1 MKVKN
6 MTAGTL
12 VRTVMLAVALLN
24 LVLTSFGKNP
34 LPFSDEQIYTGLSAL
49 VTVAA
54 ALAAWWKNNSFTC
67 CARQADEVLRVL
79 QQEGATEDE
88 SVAETLEQRVTDV
101 CTLLLPADNHCLQG
115 HTVPQQD
122 PSLSVRHL
130 RLRLYQRL
138 WGVCFLNGAA
148 QFHHSSVQYPP
159 VDPSLPGYGRP
170 GGGRHGYGRGG
181 PVYERK
187 IRHGLRNYH

>member
-12 VRTVMLAVALLN
+12 VRTVTLVVALLN

-88 SVAETLEQRVTDV
+88 SVAETLEHSLASVVGHPVKCTGAGRTDAGV
-101 CTLLLPADNHCLQG
+101 LPADDHCLQG
-115 HTVPQQD
+115 LTVPQ
-122 PSLSVRHL
+122 
-130 RLRLYQRL
+130 
-138 WGVCFLNGAA
+138 
-148 QFHHSSVQYPP
+148 
-159 VDPSLPGYGRP
+159 
-170 GGGRHGYGRGG
+170 
-181 PVYERK
+181 
-187 IRHGLRNYH
+187 

>member
-12 VRTVMLAVALLN
+12 VRTVTLVVALLN

-67 CARQADEVLRVL
+67 CARQADEV
-79 QQEGATEDE
+79 ATRG
-88 SVAETLEQRVTDV
+88 LHR
-101 CTLLLPADNHCLQG
+101 
-115 HTVPQQD
+115 
-122 PSLSVRHL
+122 
-130 RLRLYQRL
+130 
-138 WGVCFLNGAA
+138 
-148 QFHHSSVQYPP
+148 
-159 VDPSLPGYGRP
+159 GRERGRDLGT
-170 GGGRHGYGRGG
+170 GG
-181 PVYERK
+181 
-187 IRHGLRNYH
+187 

>member
-12 VRTVMLAVALLN
+12 VRTVTLVVALLN

-79 QQEGATEDE
+79 QQEGSTEDE
-88 SVAETLEQRVTDV
+88 SVAETLEQEGDWCLHFIIAGRQP
-101 CTLLLPADNHCLQG
+101 LPARAYR
-115 HTVPQQD
+115 TP
-122 PSLSVRHL
+122 VRPIL
-130 RLRLYQRL
+130 I
-138 WGVCFLNGAA
+138 GTAPPAA
-148 QFHHSSVQYPP
+148 FIPAVAGF
-159 VDPSLPGYGRP
+159 VLP
-170 GGGRHGYGRGG
+170 
-181 PVYERK
+181 
-187 IRHGLRNYH
+187 

>member
-12 VRTVMLAVALLN
+12 VRTVTLVVALLN

-49 VTVAA
+49 VTAAA

-88 SVAETLEQRVTDV
+88 SVAETLEQEGD
-101 CTLLLPADNHCLQG
+101 
-115 HTVPQQD
+115 
-122 PSLSVRHL
+122 
-130 RLRLYQRL
+130 
-138 WGVCFLNGAA
+138 
-148 QFHHSSVQYPP
+148 
-159 VDPSLPGYGRP
+159 
-170 GGGRHGYGRGG
+170 
-181 PVYERK
+181 
-187 IRHGLRNYH
+187 

>member
-12 VRTVMLAVALLN
+12 VRTVMLVVALLN

-54 ALAAWWKNNSFTC
+54 ALAAW
-67 CARQADEVLRVL
+67 CARQADEMLRVL

-88 SVAETLEQRVTDV
+88 SVAETLEQEGD
-101 CTLLLPADNHCLQG
+101 
-115 HTVPQQD
+115 
-122 PSLSVRHL
+122 
-130 RLRLYQRL
+130 
-138 WGVCFLNGAA
+138 
-148 QFHHSSVQYPP
+148 
-159 VDPSLPGYGRP
+159 
-170 GGGRHGYGRGG
+170 
-181 PVYERK
+181 
-187 IRHGLRNYH
+187 

>member
-12 VRTVMLAVALLN
+12 VRTVMLVVALLN

-79 QQEGATEDE
+79 QHEGATEDE
-88 SVAETLEQRVTDV
+88 SVTETLEQEGD
-101 CTLLLPADNHCLQG
+101 
-115 HTVPQQD
+115 
-122 PSLSVRHL
+122 
-130 RLRLYQRL
+130 
-138 WGVCFLNGAA
+138 
-148 QFHHSSVQYPP
+148 
-159 VDPSLPGYGRP
+159 
-170 GGGRHGYGRGG
+170 
-181 PVYERK
+181 
-187 IRHGLRNYH
+187 